1 MIYKNRGALAPSTLF
16 IFEKVINNMKFNDI
30 VEYTTLENYNK
41 LFNELTQDTYL
52 QEDLI
57 NIGFDFKKEKNFIM
71 LTNEDHCLV
80 ILIHKNQGYYWQFG
94 IVAIRYFG
102 DFIVLQDDNNEY
114 DVCKIK
120 ENELIMEWGDWDF
133 YM

>member
-1 MIYKNRGALAPSTLF
+1 
-16 IFEKVINNMKFNDI
+16 MKFNDI